1 MYRYNLVLLVDDD
14 YVNNFVTERLLKRAN
29 IAKTIKS
36 VRNGEEALTFLTE
49 EKNGCPELIFLD
61 VNMPE
66 MDGINFLKYF
76 KQMVLRK
83 SIKVILLTGHVG
95 HKQKKALEDLGF
107 PNVIEKPLTEE
118 KLLKMLEKESDR
130 EGIRTF

>member
-1 MYRYNLVLLVDDD
+1 MYQFNTVLLVDDD

-36 VRNGEEALTFLTE
+36 VRNGEEALTFLSE
-49 EKNGCPELIFLD
+49 EKNDCPELIFLD

-76 KQMVLRK
+76 KKMILEKKIR
-83 SIKVILLTGHVG
+83 VILLTGHVG
-95 HKQKKALEDLGF
+95 PKQKTTLQDLGF

-118 KLLKMLEKESDR
+118 KLFAMLEKESVQDYKKH
-130 EGIRTF
+130 

>member
-1 MYRYNLVLLVDDD
+1 MYQFNTVLLVDDD

-36 VRNGEEALTFLTE
+36 VRNGEEALTFLSE
-49 EKNGCPELIFLD
+49 EKNDCPELIFLD

-76 KQMVLRK
+76 KKMILEKR
-83 SIKVILLTGHVG
+83 IRVILLTGHVG
-95 HKQKKALEDLGF
+95 PKQKTTLQDLGF

-118 KLLKMLEKESDR
+118 KLFAMLEKESV
-130 EGIRTF
+130 